1 MVNILGNITPAQ
13 FLADYWQSKPLLVRQ
28 AIKNFRPALDAQT
41 LAGLALEEGVR
52 ARIVQETESV
62 SRWVCNYGPFEEQYF
77 SELPDSHW
85 TLLVQDVEKHLP
97 QHASILDYFSFLPRW
112 RIEDLMVSYAV
123 DSGSV
128 GPHTDRYDVFLLQ
141 AAGKRKW
148 QLQLDNIDES
158 SLIENIDLQIL
169 KDFTADEEWILQPGD
184 MLYLP
189 PGVAHYGIAL
199 GESMTFSIGFRA
211 PSQTDLLQ
219 AFSERFSM
227 DENHPKFYTDR
238 INDDCRRSELQRQD
252 VSRMQQLL
260 MQTMENDDLV
270 MRAIGQ
276 LLTNPANALSLVDS
290 DPVERRDFIGM
301 LSRTPLLKLHPASRC
316 VYITDGDDIDLYFNG
331 SEYHIDASA
340 AQTIMQLCDN
350 FELQH
355 EAIKTILSDEAS
367 LDLLQDIYQQ
377 GYMYLEDNDA

>member
-1 MVNILGNITPAQ
+1 MEHILGNITPAH

-28 AIKNFRPALDAQT
+28 AIQDFRPTLDAQT

-52 ARIVQETESV
+52 ARIVQEKESV
-62 SRWVCNYGPFEEQYF
+62 PRWVCEYGPFEEQYF
-77 SELPDSHW
+77 AKLPESHW

-97 QHASILDYFSFLPRW
+97 QYASILDYFSFLPRW

-123 DSGSV
+123 DRGSV

-158 SLIENIDLQIL
+158 DLIENIDLQIM
-169 KDFTADEEWILQPGD
+169 KDFDADEEWVLQPGD

-189 PGVAHYGIAL
+189 PGVAHYGVAL

-219 AFSERFSM
+219 AFTERYSM
-227 DENHPKFYTDR
+227 DENHPQFYTDHVNEDR
-238 INDDCRRSELQRQD
+238 RRSELQRQD

-260 MQTMENDDLV
+260 MQTMENEDPAFNQRLMDELV
-270 MRAIGQ
+270 LKRNQRMAERLRPILDQGQTFVGVGALHLPGEHGVLQ
-276 LLTNPANALSLVDS
+276 LLS
-290 DPVERRDFIGM
+290 
-301 LSRTPLLKLHPASRC
+301 
-316 VYITDGDDIDLYFNG
+316 
-331 SEYHIDASA
+331 
-340 AQTIMQLCDN
+340 
-350 FELQH
+350 
-355 EAIKTILSDEAS
+355 
-367 LDLLQDIYQQ
+367 QQ
-377 GYMYLEDNDA
+377 GYRCKPILR